1 MDDRD
6 NIHDHV
12 NTPDAAPK
20 ETHVGQKV
28 FTPDQLNQAG
38 EDKEYFHP
46 KGGHKLDVPEDANE
60 NSLTPDVQIT
70 PDGTFKTIE

>member
-6 NIHDHV
+6 DIHDHV
-12 NTPDAAPK
+12 STPDEAPK

-46 KGGHKLDVPEDANE
+46 KDDRKFNVPEDAN
-60 NSLTPDVQIT
+60 NNALTPDIEIT
-70 PDGTFKTIE
+70 PDGTFKPIE